1 MNGAVD
7 AADMTYPAD
16 VAAERKGFRPLLDAR
31 KEIVYPTASVV
42 TRRKTIKEDRDTVMR
57 FVRSFVEGIAYLK
70 QNKEFSKKVLT
81 KYMRTTDAE
90 YLEGAYNIFREDFI
104 SVPYPIT
111 KNLDAIYEIAAFRR
125 PEIRAHKP
133 RSSSIPA
140 LSPSWTRAGLSRS
153 CTRRSKKGLAV

>member
-1 MNGAVD
+1 M
-7 AADMTYPAD
+7 
-16 VAAERKGFRPLLDAR
+16 
-31 KEIVYPTASVV
+31 V
-42 TRRKTIKEDRDTVMR
+42 TRRKTIKEERDTVMR

-90 YLEGAYNIFREDFI
+90 YLEGSYNIFRDDFI

-125 PEIRAHKP
+125 PEIRTHKP
-133 RSSSIPA
+133 EEFVDTSFVAELEKSGFIKR
-140 LSPSWTRAGLSRS
+140 LYEG
-153 CTRRSKKGLAV
+153 K